1 MLNMYIYKEIELV
14 TKNSSWWKQKK
25 YRKESAFILNKY
37 RKLGWRLTKKI
48 ELKNKPNVDTR
59 SFTLYSL
66 KKLEGKKVGK

>member
-1 MLNMYIYKEIELV
+1 MYIYKEIELV

-66 KKLEGKKVGK
+66 RKVDK

>member
-1 MLNMYIYKEIELV
+1 MYIYKEIELV

-25 YRKESAFILNKY
+25 YRKESAFILNNY

-48 ELKNKPNVDTR
+48 ELNNKPNNVDTR

-66 KKLEGKKVGK
+66 RKLENRKVDK

>member
-1 MLNMYIYKEIELV
+1 MYIYKEIELV

-25 YRKESAFILNKY
+25 YRKESAYILNKY

-66 KKLEGKKVGK
+66 KKLEEEKVRK

>member
-1 MLNMYIYKEIELV
+1 MYIYKEIELV

-66 KKLEGKKVGK
+66 KKVQGKKVGK

>member
-1 MLNMYIYKEIELV
+1 MYIYKEIELV

>member
-1 MLNMYIYKEIELV
+1 MYIYKEIELV

-25 YRKESAFILNKY
+25 YRKESALILNKY
-37 RKLGWRLTKKI
+37 RKHGWRLTKKI

-66 KKLEGKKVGK
+66 KKVEGKKVGK

>member
-1 MLNMYIYKEIELV
+1 MYIYKEIELV

-37 RKLGWRLTKKI
+37 RKLGWRLAKKI

-66 KKLEGKKVGK
+66 KKLEGKKVVR

>member
-1 MLNMYIYKEIELV
+1 MYIYKEIELV
-14 TKNSSWWKQKK
+14 TKNTSWWKQKK

-66 KKLEGKKVGK
+66 KKLEDKKVGK

>member
-1 MLNMYIYKEIELV
+1 MYIYKEIELV

-25 YRKESAFILNKY
+25 YRKESAFILKKY
-37 RKLGWRLTKKI
+37 RKLAWRLTKKI

>member
-1 MLNMYIYKEIELV
+1 MYIYKEIELV

-66 KKLEGKKVGK
+66 KKLEGKRVGK

>member
-1 MLNMYIYKEIELV
+1 MYIYKEIELV

-37 RKLGWRLTKKI
+37 RKLGWRLTKKT

>member
-66 KKLEGKKVGK
+66 KKVQGKKVGK

>member
-1 MLNMYIYKEIELV
+1 MYIYKEIELV

-66 KKLEGKKVGK
+66 KKLEGKKVCK

>member
-1 MLNMYIYKEIELV
+1 MYIYKEIELV

-48 ELKNKPNVDTR
+48 ELKNEPNVDTR

>member
-1 MLNMYIYKEIELV
+1 MYIYKEIELL

>member
-1 MLNMYIYKEIELV
+1 MYIYKEIELV

-48 ELKNKPNVDTR
+48 ELKNEPNVDTR

-66 KKLEGKKVGK
+66 KKLEGKKFGK

>member
-1 MLNMYIYKEIELV
+1 MYIYKEIELV

-25 YRKESAFILNKY
+25 YRKESAYILNKY

-48 ELKNKPNVDTR
+48 ELKNKSNIDTR

-66 KKLEGKKVGK
+66 RKLENKKVDK

>member
-1 MLNMYIYKEIELV
+1 MYIYKEIELV

-66 KKLEGKKVGK
+66 KKLEGKKVSK

>member
-1 MLNMYIYKEIELV
+1 MYIYKEIELV

-25 YRKESAFILNKY
+25 YRKESASILNKY

>member
-1 MLNMYIYKEIELV
+1 MYIYKEIELV

-66 KKLEGKKVGK
+66 KKLEGRKVNK

>member
-1 MLNMYIYKEIELV
+1 MYIYKEIELV

-59 SFTLYSL
+59 SFTLYLL

>member
-1 MLNMYIYKEIELV
+1 MYIYKEIELV

-37 RKLGWRLTKKI
+37 RKLGWRLNKKI

>member
-1 MLNMYIYKEIELV
+1 MYIYKEIELV

-59 SFTLYSL
+59 SFTLYLL
-66 KKLEGKKVGK
+66 KKLEDKKVGK

>member
-25 YRKESAFILNKY
+25 YRKESASTLKKY

-59 SFTLYSL
+59 SFTLYLL
-66 KKLEGKKVGK
+66 KKLEDKKVSK

>member
-1 MLNMYIYKEIELV
+1 MYIYKEIELV

-48 ELKNKPNVDTR
+48 ELKNEPNVDTR

-66 KKLEGKKVGK
+66 KKLEGKKVDK

>member
-1 MLNMYIYKEIELV
+1 MYIYKEIELV

-48 ELKNKPNVDTR
+48 ELINKPNVDTR

-66 KKLEGKKVGK
+66 RKLEDRKVDK

>member
-1 MLNMYIYKEIELV
+1 MYIYKEIELV

-25 YRKESAFILNKY
+25 YRKESAYILNKY

-66 KKLEGKKVGK
+66 KKLEDKKSW

>member
-1 MLNMYIYKEIELV
+1 MYIYKEIELV

-48 ELKNKPNVDTR
+48 ELKNKPNIDTR

-66 KKLEGKKVGK
+66 KKLEDKKSGK

>member
-1 MLNMYIYKEIELV
+1 MYIYKEIELV

-66 KKLEGKKVGK
+66 KKLEGKKFGK

>member
-1 MLNMYIYKEIELV
+1 MYIYKEIELV
-14 TKNSSWWKQKK
+14 TKNASWWKQKK

>member
-1 MLNMYIYKEIELV
+1 MYIYKEIELV

-48 ELKNKPNVDTR
+48 ELKNKPNVDTDK
-59 SFTLYSL
+59 SKTTSPVKNL
-66 KKLEGKKVGK
+66 KIPS

>member
-1 MLNMYIYKEIELV
+1 MYIYKEIELV

-25 YRKESAFILNKY
+25 YRKESAFILNNY

-66 KKLEGKKVGK
+66 KKLEGKKVAR

>member
-1 MLNMYIYKEIELV
+1 MYIYKEIELV

-66 KKLEGKKVGK
+66 KKLEGKKAGK

>member
-1 MLNMYIYKEIELV
+1 MYIYKEIELV

-48 ELKNKPNVDTR
+48 ELKNEPNVDTR

-66 KKLEGKKVGK
+66 KKLEGKKVEK

>member
-1 MLNMYIYKEIELV
+1 MNEIVKKKKDLRKKLTEKRILINKNTTLDFNEDAFYK
-14 TKNSSWWKQKK
+14 
-25 YRKESAFILNKY
+25 
-37 RKLGWRLTKKI
+37 LTKKI

>member
-1 MLNMYIYKEIELV
+1 MQTYKELQLI
-14 TKNSSWWKQKK
+14 TRNSSWWKQKK

>member
-1 MLNMYIYKEIELV
+1 MYIYKEIELV

-66 KKLEGKKVGK
+66 KKLEGKKVGR